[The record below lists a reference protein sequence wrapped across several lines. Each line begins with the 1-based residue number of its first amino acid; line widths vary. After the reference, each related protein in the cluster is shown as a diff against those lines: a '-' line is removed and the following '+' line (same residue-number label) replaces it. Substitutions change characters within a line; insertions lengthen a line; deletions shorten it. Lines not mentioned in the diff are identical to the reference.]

1 MFLHDLMSP
10 FFLHI
15 QNQPMIQIEYSPILT
30 LLLYKQKKTLDYL
43 IKTYEGCQYSIF
55 FNRSGLTL
63 EMNSSLF

>member
-15 QNQPMIQIEYSPILT
+15 QNQSMIQIEYSPILT

-43 IKTYEGCQYSIF
+43 LKHMRDAIF
-55 FNRSGLTL
+55 DIF
-63 EMNSSLF
+63 